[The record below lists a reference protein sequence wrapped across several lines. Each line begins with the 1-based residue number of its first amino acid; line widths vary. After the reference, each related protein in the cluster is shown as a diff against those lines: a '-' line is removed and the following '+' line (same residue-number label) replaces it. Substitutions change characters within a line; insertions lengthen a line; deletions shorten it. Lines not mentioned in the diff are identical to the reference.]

1 MDLQPGLTPAGG
13 VRAEPPPATGSSG
26 ATGLAGRPRAK
37 PLRRSPGRA
46 WRLLPAILPAVGDEP
61 STTEPATNGR

>member
-13 VRAEPPPATGSSG
+13 VRADPLPATRSSR
-26 ATGLAGRPRAK
+26 ATGLDSRPR
-37 PLRRSPGRA
+37 PTPPRRSPGRT

-61 STTEPATNGR
+61 SDETPTGDER